1 MPHSKEIL
9 DTVPVEAKECL
20 EKLFEGY
27 QESVMENEEL
37 SSSLLDVMK
46 NFSQDVYT
54 VSNVNNNSDLW
65 SFLLPDLIGGEP

>member
-9 DTVPVEAKECL
+9 ETVPIEAKECL
-20 EKLFEGY
+20 ENLFEGY
-27 QESVMENEEL
+27 QESVIENEEL

-54 VSNVNNNSDLW
+54 VSLVK
-65 SFLLPDLIGGEP
+65 